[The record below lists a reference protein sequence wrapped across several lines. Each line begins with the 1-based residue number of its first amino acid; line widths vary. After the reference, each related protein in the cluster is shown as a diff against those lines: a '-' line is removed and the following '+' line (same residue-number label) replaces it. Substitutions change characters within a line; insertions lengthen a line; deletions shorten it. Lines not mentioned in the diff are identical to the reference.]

1 MKCEKFR
8 QKLNTYYIYAR
19 VNCPTY
25 DDDSYYW
32 AIDESFDNNR
42 FANGIVTSGWDWK
55 LIGSKY
61 LQAGQHKLVLGGRED
76 GACIDKLCITIN
88 PEAPSGMGGNAT
100 AIKTLHAATQAVSTD
115 LYSLNGMRLTAQQ
128 AQGPC
133 IAVSRAEDGA
143 VVARKVVALRNTV
156 K

>member
-1 MKCEKFR
+1 M
-8 QKLNTYYIYAR
+8 I
-19 VNCPTY
+19 
-25 DDDSYYW
+25 
-32 AIDESFDNNR
+32 
-42 FANGIVTSGWDWK
+42 
-55 LIGSKY
+55 
-61 LQAGQHKLVLGGRED
+61 GGRED
-76 GACIDKLCITIN
+76 GACIDKLCITTN
-88 PEAPSGMGGNAT
+88 TEAPSGMGGNAT